1 MIPIGGLLIILM
13 MTAASVCAEDP
24 LARDNPLPDEAAA
37 GDIDE
42 NDGGADQ
49 MLIAPLENET
59 TSSGE
64 ENSTGDMVISPGP
77 EGSSKATISLD
88 LPLVIIAACVIV
100 ALAMIAI
107 AIRRRK

>member
-1 MIPIGGLLIILM
+1 M

-37 GDIDE
+37 GDVDE
-42 NDGGADQ
+42 NDGDADQ

-59 TSSGE
+59 TSGGD

-77 EGSSKATISLD
+77 EGSSKATASFD
-88 LPLVIIAACVIV
+88 LPLVGIIAAGVII